1 MQWEKGIS
9 AWKQISDDIETSIK
23 NKTWKPGDKL
33 PTEMELAKTY
43 RVNRHTIRRS
53 VHELVEKGLISV
65 EQGRGMFI
73 PDYVLDYKLAKR
85 TRFSEVVSSQ
95 NKFPGGRILSG
106 EVIKAN
112 KKVSEALKMP
122 LEGKVCLLRTIRELD
137 GVPIVLAAH
146 YFSASRFPD
155 FLERFEEFKSVSK
168 TLDSYG
174 LGNYERQSTN
184 ISARMPNSEEIA
196 SLKQPA
202 NRPVLITESVNVD
215 SFGEPIEFGISAFSA
230 DRTNLIVES

>member
-53 VHELVEKGLISV
+53 IHELVEKGLVSV

-95 NKFPGGRILSG
+95 NKFPGGRALSR

-112 KKVSEALKMP
+112 KKVSEALTVP
-122 LEGKVCLLRTIRELD
+122 LEGEVCLLRTIRELD
-137 GVPIVLAAH
+137 GVPIVLASH

-215 SFGEPIEFGISAFSA
+215 NSGEPIEFGISAFSA

>member
-23 NKTWKPGDKL
+23 SNTWKPGDKL

-53 VHELVEKGLISV
+53 VHELVEKGLVSV

-106 EVIKAN
+106 EVTKAN
-112 KKVSEALKMP
+112 KKVSEALTMP
-122 LEGKVCLLRTIRELD
+122 FAAKVCLLRTIRELD

-215 SFGEPIEFGISAFSA
+215 NSGEPIEFGISAFSA

>member
-23 NKTWKPGDKL
+23 SNTWKPGDKL
-33 PTEMELAKTY
+33 PTEMELAKAY

-53 VHELVEKGLISV
+53 VHELVEKGLVSV

-73 PDYVLDYKLAKR
+73 PDYVLNYKLAKR
-85 TRFSEVVSSQ
+85 TRFSEVVSSH
-95 NKFPGGRILSG
+95 NKFPGGRALSG

-112 KKVSEALKMP
+112 KKVSEALTMP
-122 LEGKVCLLRTIRELD
+122 FEAKVCLLRTIRELD

-155 FLERFEEFKSVSK
+155 FLKRFEEFKSVSK

-215 SFGEPIEFGISAFSA
+215 SFGEPIEFGISAFSG

>member
-23 NKTWKPGDKL
+23 SNTWKPGDKL
-33 PTEMELAKTY
+33 PTEMELAKAY

-53 VHELVEKGLISV
+53 VHELVEKGLVSV

-73 PDYVLDYKLAKR
+73 PDYVLNYKLAKR
-85 TRFSEVVSSQ
+85 TRFSEVVSSH
-95 NKFPGGRILSG
+95 NKFPGGRALSG
-106 EVIKAN
+106 EIIKAN
-112 KKVSEALKMP
+112 KKVSKALTMPFEA
-122 LEGKVCLLRTIRELD
+122 KVCLLRTIRELD

>member
-23 NKTWKPGDKL
+23 SNTWKPGDKL
-33 PTEMELAKTY
+33 PTEMELAKAY

-53 VHELVEKGLISV
+53 VHELVEKGLVSV

-73 PDYVLDYKLAKR
+73 PDYVLNYKLAKR
-85 TRFSEVVSSQ
+85 TRFSEVVSSH
-95 NKFPGGRILSG
+95 NKFPGGRALSG

-122 LEGKVCLLRTIRELD
+122 FEAKVCLLRTIRELD

-155 FLERFEEFKSVSK
+155 FLKRFEEFKSVSK

>member
-53 VHELVEKGLISV
+53 VRELVEKGLVSV

-106 EVIKAN
+106 EVTKAN
-112 KKVSEALKMP
+112 KKVSEALIMP

-215 SFGEPIEFGISAFSA
+215 NSGEPIEFGISAFSA

>member
-53 VHELVEKGLISV
+53 VHELVEKGLVSV

-95 NKFPGGRILSG
+95 NKFPGGRALSG

-112 KKVSEALKMP
+112 KKVSEALTMP
-122 LEGKVCLLRTIRELD
+122 LKGKVCLLRTIRELD
-137 GVPIVLAAH
+137 GVPIVFAAH
-146 YFSASRFPD
+146 YFSDSRFPD
-155 FLERFEEFKSVSK
+155 FLERFEKFKSVSK

-184 ISARMPNSEEIA
+184 ISARMPNSEEIT

>member
-23 NKTWKPGDKL
+23 SNTWKPGDKL
-33 PTEMELAKTY
+33 PTEMELAKAY

-53 VHELVEKGLISV
+53 VHELVEKGLVSV

-73 PDYVLDYKLAKR
+73 PDYVLNYKLAKR
-85 TRFSEVVSSQ
+85 TRFSEVVSSH
-95 NKFPGGRILSG
+95 NKFPGGRALSG

-112 KKVSEALKMP
+112 NKVSAALTMP
-122 LEGKVCLLRTIRELD
+122 WEGKVCLLRTIRELD

-155 FLERFEEFKSVSK
+155 FLKRFEEFKSVSK

>member
-23 NKTWKPGDKL
+23 SNTWKPGDKL
-33 PTEMELAKTY
+33 PTEMELAKAY

-53 VHELVEKGLISV
+53 VHELVEKGLVSV

-73 PDYVLDYKLAKR
+73 PDYVLNYKLAKR
-85 TRFSEVVSSQ
+85 TRFSEVVSSH
-95 NKFPGGRILSG
+95 NKFPGGRALSG

-112 KKVSEALKMP
+112 KIVSEALTMP
-122 LEGKVCLLRTIRELD
+122 FEAKVCLLRTIRELD

>member
-23 NKTWKPGDKL
+23 SNTWKPGDKL
-33 PTEMELAKTY
+33 PTEMELAKAY

-53 VHELVEKGLISV
+53 VHELVEKGLVSV

-95 NKFPGGRILSG
+95 NKFPGGRAISG

-112 KKVSEALKMP
+112 KKVSEALIMP
-122 LEGKVCLLRTIRELD
+122 FEAKVCLLRTIRELD
-137 GVPIVLAAH
+137 GVPIVLATH
-146 YFSASRFPD
+146 FFSASRFPD

-184 ISARMPNSEEIA
+184 ITARMPNSEEMA

>member
-23 NKTWKPGDKL
+23 SNTWKPGDKL
-33 PTEMELAKTY
+33 PTEMELAKAY

-53 VHELVEKGLISV
+53 VHELVEKGLVSV

-73 PDYVLDYKLAKR
+73 PDYVLNYKLAKR
-85 TRFSEVVSSQ
+85 TRFSEVVSSH
-95 NKFPGGRILSG
+95 NKFPGGRALSA

-112 KKVSEALKMP
+112 KKVSEALTMP
-122 LEGKVCLLRTIRELD
+122 FEAKVCLLRTIRELD

>member
-23 NKTWKPGDKL
+23 SNTWKPGDKL
-33 PTEMELAKTY
+33 PTEMELAKAY

-53 VHELVEKGLISV
+53 VHELVEKGLVSV

-73 PDYVLDYKLAKR
+73 PDYVLNYKLAKR
-85 TRFSEVVSSQ
+85 TRFSEVVSSH
-95 NKFPGGRILSG
+95 NKFPGGRALSG

-112 KKVSEALKMP
+112 KKVSEALTMP

-155 FLERFEEFKSVSK
+155 YLKRFEEFKSVSK

-202 NRPVLITESVNVD
+202 NRPVLITESGNVD

>member
-146 YFSASRFPD
+146 YFSALRFPD

>member
-53 VHELVEKGLISV
+53 VHELVEKGLVSV

-85 TRFSEVVSSQ
+85 TRFSEVVSSH
-95 NKFPGGRILSG
+95 NKFPGGRALSG
-106 EVIKAN
+106 EVIKAT
-112 KKVSEALKMP
+112 KKVSEALIMP
-122 LEGKVCLLRTIRELD
+122 FEAKVCLLRTIRELD

>member
-53 VHELVEKGLISV
+53 VHELVEKGLVSV

-95 NKFPGGRILSG
+95 NKFPGGRALSG

-112 KKVSEALKMP
+112 KKVSEALTMP

-137 GVPIVLAAH
+137 DVPIVLAAH

-215 SFGEPIEFGISAFSA
+215 NSGEPIEFGISAFSA

>member
-23 NKTWKPGDKL
+23 SNTWKPGDKL
-33 PTEMELAKTY
+33 PTEMELAKAY

-53 VHELVEKGLISV
+53 VHELVEKGLVSV

-73 PDYVLDYKLAKR
+73 PDYVLNYKLAKR
-85 TRFSEVVSSQ
+85 TRFSEVVSSH
-95 NKFPGGRILSG
+95 NKFPGGRALSG

-112 KKVSEALKMP
+112 KKVSEALTMP
-122 LEGKVCLLRTIRELD
+122 FEAKVCLLRTIRELD

-155 FLERFEEFKSVSK
+155 FLKRFEEFKSVSK

-202 NRPVLITESVNVD
+202 NRPVLVTESVNVD

>member
-23 NKTWKPGDKL
+23 DKTWKPGDKL

-53 VHELVEKGLISV
+53 VHELVEKGLVSV

-95 NKFPGGRILSG
+95 NKFPGGRALSG

-112 KKVSEALKMP
+112 KKVSEALIMP
-122 LEGKVCLLRTIRELD
+122 LGGKVCLLRTIRELD

-155 FLERFEEFKSVSK
+155 FLERFEGFS
-168 TLDSYG
+168 
-174 LGNYERQSTN
+174 ER
-184 ISARMPNSEEIA
+184 IEEQDGKYVDF
-196 SLKQPA
+196 L
-202 NRPVLITESVNVD
+202 VD
-215 SFGEPIEFGISAFSA
+215 SDELYKRLEENFTQLKPDTVHRVVMNSILNI
-230 DRTNLIVES
+230 NLAQIPKKNIKNIQT

>member
-1 MQWEKGIS
+1 M
-9 AWKQISDDIETSIK
+9 
-23 NKTWKPGDKL
+23 
-33 PTEMELAKTY
+33 
-43 RVNRHTIRRS
+43 
-53 VHELVEKGLISV
+53 

-95 NKFPGGRILSG
+95 NKFPGGRALSG

-112 KKVSEALKMP
+112 KKVSEALIMP

-215 SFGEPIEFGISAFSA
+215 NSGEPIEFGISAFSA

>member
-23 NKTWKPGDKL
+23 SNTWKPGDKL
-33 PTEMELAKTY
+33 PTEMELAKAY

-53 VHELVEKGLISV
+53 VHELVEKGLVSV

-73 PDYVLDYKLAKR
+73 PDYVLNYKLAKR
-85 TRFSEVVSSQ
+85 TRFSEVVSSH
-95 NKFPGGRILSG
+95 NKFPGGRALSG

-112 KKVSEALKMP
+112 KKVSEALTMP
-122 LEGKVCLLRTIRELD
+122 FEAKVCLLRTIRELD

-155 FLERFEEFKSVSK
+155 FLKRFEEFKSVSK

-196 SLKQPA
+196 CLLYTSPSP
-202 NRPVLITESVNVD
+202 RDDT
-215 SFGEPIEFGISAFSA
+215 
-230 DRTNLIVES
+230 

>member
-23 NKTWKPGDKL
+23 NKTWKSGDKL

-53 VHELVEKGLISV
+53 VHELVEKGLVSV

-95 NKFPGGRILSG
+95 NKFPGGRALSG

-112 KKVSEALKMP
+112 KKVSEALTMP

>member
-23 NKTWKPGDKL
+23 SNTWKPGDKL
-33 PTEMELAKTY
+33 PTEMELAKAY

-53 VHELVEKGLISV
+53 VHELVEKGLVNV

-73 PDYVLDYKLAKR
+73 PDYVLNYKLAKR
-85 TRFSEVVSSQ
+85 TRFSEVVSSH
-95 NKFPGGRILSG
+95 NKFPGGRALSG

-112 KKVSEALKMP
+112 KKVSEALTMP
-122 LEGKVCLLRTIRELD
+122 FEAKVCLLRTIRELD

-146 YFSASRFPD
+146 YFSALRFPD
-155 FLERFEEFKSVSK
+155 FLERFEEFRSVSK

-215 SFGEPIEFGISAFSA
+215 SLGEPIEFGISAFSA

>member
-33 PTEMELAKTY
+33 PTEMELAKAY

-112 KKVSEALKMP
+112 KKVSEALTMP
-122 LEGKVCLLRTIRELD
+122 LKGKVCLLRTIRELD

>member
-23 NKTWKPGDKL
+23 SNTRKPGDKL
-33 PTEMELAKTY
+33 PTEMELAKAY

-53 VHELVEKGLISV
+53 VHELVEKGLVSV

-73 PDYVLDYKLAKR
+73 PDYVLNYKLAKR
-85 TRFSEVVSSQ
+85 TRFSEVVSSH
-95 NKFPGGRILSG
+95 NKFPGGRALSG

-112 KKVSEALKMP
+112 KKVSEALTMP
-122 LEGKVCLLRTIRELD
+122 FEAKVCLLRTIRELD

-155 FLERFEEFKSVSK
+155 FLKRFEEFKSVSK

-184 ISARMPNSEEIA
+184 ISARMPNTEEIA

>member
-23 NKTWKPGDKL
+23 SNTWKPGDKL

-53 VHELVEKGLISV
+53 VHELVEKGLVSV

-73 PDYVLDYKLAKR
+73 PDYVLNYKLAKR
-85 TRFSEVVSSQ
+85 TRFSEVVSSH
-95 NKFPGGRILSG
+95 NKFPGGRALSG

-112 KKVSEALKMP
+112 KKVSEALIMP
-122 LEGKVCLLRTIRELD
+122 FEAKVCLLRTIRELD

-146 YFSASRFPD
+146 YFSASRFP
-155 FLERFEEFKSVSK
+155 EF
-168 TLDSYG
+168 
-174 LGNYERQSTN
+174 
-184 ISARMPNSEEIA
+184 
-196 SLKQPA
+196 
-202 NRPVLITESVNVD
+202 
-215 SFGEPIEFGISAFSA
+215 IE
-230 DRTNLIVES
+230 

>member
-9 AWKQISDDIETSIK
+9 AWKQISDNIETSIK

-33 PTEMELAKTY
+33 PTEMELAKAY

-53 VHELVEKGLISV
+53 VHELVEKGLVSV
-65 EQGRGMFI
+65 EQGRGMFV

-95 NKFPGGRILSG
+95 NKFPGGRALSG

-112 KKVSEALKMP
+112 KKVSEALTVP

-137 GVPIVLAAH
+137 GVPIVLASH

>member
-43 RVNRHTIRRS
+43 RVNRHTVRRS
-53 VHELVEKGLISV
+53 VHELVEKGLVSV

-95 NKFPGGRILSG
+95 NKFPGGRTLSG

-112 KKVSEALKMP
+112 KKVSEALTMP
-122 LEGKVCLLRTIRELD
+122 LKGKVCLLRTIRELD

-146 YFSASRFPD
+146 YFLNSRFPD
-155 FLERFEEFKSVSK
+155 FLERFEKFKSISK

-184 ISARMPNSEEIA
+184 ISARMPNSEEIT

>member
-23 NKTWKPGDKL
+23 SNTWKPGDKL
-33 PTEMELAKTY
+33 PTEMELAKAY

-53 VHELVEKGLISV
+53 VHELVEKGLVSV

-73 PDYVLDYKLAKR
+73 PDYVLNYKLAKR
-85 TRFSEVVSSQ
+85 TRFSEVVSSH
-95 NKFPGGRILSG
+95 NKFPGGRALSG

-112 KKVSEALKMP
+112 KKVSEALTVP

-155 FLERFEEFKSVSK
+155 FLKRFEEFKSVSK

>member
-155 FLERFEEFKSVSK
+155 FLEKFEEFKSVSK

>member
-23 NKTWKPGDKL
+23 SNTWKPGDKL
-33 PTEMELAKTY
+33 PTEMELAKAY

-53 VHELVEKGLISV
+53 VHELVEKGLVSV

-73 PDYVLDYKLAKR
+73 PDYVLNYKLAKR
-85 TRFSEVVSSQ
+85 TRFSEVVSSH
-95 NKFPGGRILSG
+95 NKFPGGRALSG

-112 KKVSEALKMP
+112 KKVSEALTMP
-122 LEGKVCLLRTIRELD
+122 FEAKVCLLRTIRELD

-155 FLERFEEFKSVSK
+155 FLKRFEEFKSVSK

-184 ISARMPNSEEIA
+184 ISARMPNSEEMA

>member
-23 NKTWKPGDKL
+23 SNTWKPGDKL
-33 PTEMELAKTY
+33 PTEMELAKAY
-43 RVNRHTIRRS
+43 RVNRLTIRRS
-53 VHELVEKGLISV
+53 VHELVEKGLVSV

-73 PDYVLDYKLAKR
+73 PDYVLNYKLAKR
-85 TRFSEVVSSQ
+85 TRFSEVVSSH
-95 NKFPGGRILSG
+95 NKFPGGRALSG

-112 KKVSEALKMP
+112 KKVSEALTMP
-122 LEGKVCLLRTIRELD
+122 FEAKVCLLRTIRELE

-155 FLERFEEFKSVSK
+155 FLKRFEEFKSVSK

-202 NRPVLITESVNVD
+202 NRPVLVTESVNVD

>member
-23 NKTWKPGDKL
+23 SNTRKPGDKL
-33 PTEMELAKTY
+33 PTEMELAKAY

-53 VHELVEKGLISV
+53 VHELVEKGVVSV

-73 PDYVLDYKLAKR
+73 PDYVLNYKLAKR
-85 TRFSEVVSSQ
+85 TRFSEVVSSH
-95 NKFPGGRILSG
+95 NKFPGGRALSG

-122 LEGKVCLLRTIRELD
+122 FEAKVCLLRTIRELD

-155 FLERFEEFKSVSK
+155 FLKRFEEFKSVSK

-184 ISARMPNSEEIA
+184 ISARMPNTEEIA

>member
-23 NKTWKPGDKL
+23 SNTWKPGDKL
-33 PTEMELAKTY
+33 PTEMELAKAY

-53 VHELVEKGLISV
+53 VHELVEKGLVSV

-73 PDYVLDYKLAKR
+73 PDYVLNYKLAKR
-85 TRFSEVVSSQ
+85 TRFSEVVSSH
-95 NKFPGGRILSG
+95 NKFPGGRALSG
-106 EVIKAN
+106 EVVKAN
-112 KKVSEALKMP
+112 KKVSEAFTMP
-122 LEGKVCLLRTIRELD
+122 FAAKVCLLRTIRELD

-230 DRTNLIVES
+230 ERTQLIVES

>member
-53 VHELVEKGLISV
+53 VRELVEKGLVSV

-95 NKFPGGRILSG
+95 NKFPGGR
-106 EVIKAN
+106 
-112 KKVSEALKMP
+112 AL
-122 LEGKVCLLRTIRELD
+122 
-137 GVPIVLAAH
+137 IVL
-146 YFSASRFPD
+146 YFFARFN
-155 FLERFEEFKSVSK
+155 EFGSVSK

-174 LGNYERQSTN
+174 FGNYERRSTN
-184 ISARMPNSEEIA
+184 ISARMPNSEEIT

>member
-230 DRTNLIVES
+230 DRTKLIVES

>member
-23 NKTWKPGDKL
+23 SNTWKPGDKL
-33 PTEMELAKTY
+33 PTEMELAKAY

-53 VHELVEKGLISV
+53 VHELVERGLVSV

-73 PDYVLDYKLAKR
+73 PDYVLNYKLAKR
-85 TRFSEVVSSQ
+85 TRFSEVVSSH
-95 NKFPGGRILSG
+95 NKFPGGRALSG

-112 KKVSEALKMP
+112 KKVSEALTMP
-122 LEGKVCLLRTIRELD
+122 FEAKVCLLRTIRELD

-155 FLERFEEFKSVSK
+155 FLKRFEEFKSVSK

>member
-23 NKTWKPGDKL
+23 SNTWKPGDKL
-33 PTEMELAKTY
+33 PTEMELAKAY

-53 VHELVEKGLISV
+53 VHELVEKGLVSV

-73 PDYVLDYKLAKR
+73 PDYVLNYKLAKR
-85 TRFSEVVSSQ
+85 TRFSEVVSSH
-95 NKFPGGRILSG
+95 NKFPGGRALSG

-122 LEGKVCLLRTIRELD
+122 FEAKVCLLRTIRELD

-155 FLERFEEFKSVSK
+155 FLKRFEEFKSVSK

-184 ISARMPNSEEIA
+184 ISARMPNSEEIT

>member
-9 AWKQISDDIETSIK
+9 AWKQISNDIETSIK
-23 NKTWKPGDKL
+23 NKIWKPGDKL

-43 RVNRHTIRRS
+43 GVNRHTIRRS
-53 VHELVEKGLISV
+53 VGELVEKGLVCV

-73 PDYVLDYKLAKR
+73 PDYVLDYKLSRR

-95 NKFPGGRILSG
+95 NKFPGGRVLSG

-112 KKVSEALKMP
+112 EKVSEALTMP

-137 GVPIVLAAH
+137 EVPIVLASH
-146 YFSASRFPD
+146 YFSELRFPD
-155 FLERFEEFKSVSK
+155 FLERFEELKSVSK

-174 LGNYERQSTN
+174 LGDYERKSTN
-184 ISARMPNSEEIA
+184 ISARMPNSEEIT
-196 SLKQPA
+196 SLRQPA

-215 SFGEPIEFGISAFSA
+215 SFGEPVEFGISAFSA
-230 DRTNLIVES
+230 DRANLIVES

>member
-9 AWKQISDDIETSIK
+9 AWKQISDDIETTNK
-23 NKTWKPGDKL
+23 NTTWKPGHKL
-33 PTEMELAKTY
+33 PTEIELAKPD

-53 VHELVEKGLISV
+53 VHELVEKGLVSV

-73 PDYVLDYKLAKR
+73 PDYVLNYKLAKR

-95 NKFPGGRILSG
+95 NKFPGGRALSG
-106 EVIKAN
+106 AVIKAN
-112 KKVSEALKMP
+112 KKVSEALTMP

-137 GVPIVLAAH
+137 GVPIVLAAQ
-146 YFSASRFPD
+146 YFSVSRFPD

-174 LGNYERQSTN
+174 LGNYERKSTN